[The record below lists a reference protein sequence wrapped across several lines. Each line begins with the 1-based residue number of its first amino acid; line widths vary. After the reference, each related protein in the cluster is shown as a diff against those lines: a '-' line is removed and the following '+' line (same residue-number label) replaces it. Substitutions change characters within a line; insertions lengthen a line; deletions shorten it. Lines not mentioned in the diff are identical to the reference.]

1 MPHQDNL
8 KTFRVAVKKYLE
20 FISNGYLQN
29 AQGKTVFDKTFQDF
43 CVQASFLGI
52 FVAWEAF
59 LETTF
64 IDYTL
69 GVPSITGQQMSKYVS
84 PIDRAHSNRILIGSQ
99 KYVDWAN
106 SETVVRL
113 ANLYLKNGEPFNT
126 NLKSIQSHIT
136 DLKTI
141 RNACAHLSSTTSTQ
155 LDSVAS
161 RLLGTPIS
169 GVTVTAL
176 LTATD
181 PNGQPGE
188 TILDRYLSFLDAC
201 AENLAKG
208 E

>member
-1 MPHQDNL
+1 MQD
-8 KTFRVAVKKYLE
+8 
-20 FISNGYLQN
+20 
-29 AQGKTVFDKTFQDF
+29 AQGKPVFDKSYQDF

-64 IDYTL
+64 LDYTL
-69 GVPSITGQQMSKYVS
+69 GIPSITGQQKAKYVS
-84 PIDRAHSNRILIGSQ
+84 PIDSAHSNRILIGTQ
-99 KYVDWAN
+99 RYVDWAN

-113 ANLYLKNGEPFNT
+113 ANLYLKDGEPFDT

-141 RNACAHLSSTTSTQ
+141 RNACAHLSSTTSAQ

-161 RLLGTPIS
+161 RLLGTPMT

-181 PNGQPGE
+181 PDGQQGE
-188 TILDRYLSFLDAC
+188 TVLDRYLSFLDAC

-208 E
+208 